1 MVESN
6 ATLYLGEEMM
16 GLHQESLET
25 FFREGT
31 NEDGARTVSGATA
44 AAAGGGQDSPGGG
57 RPVSDN
63 GAAGADAAGRP
74 RVHDSQVCAV
84 AVGYSC
90 CALIS
95 T

>member
-31 NEDGARTVSGATA
+31 NEDGARTVSGAPAASTA
-44 AAAGGGQDSPGGG
+44 GGGGQDSPGGG
-57 RPVSDN
+57 RPVSDS
-63 GAAGADAAGRP
+63 GTAGADAASRA
-74 RVHDSQVCAV
+74 RVHDSQV
-84 AVGYSC
+84 
-90 CALIS
+90 
-95 T
+95 